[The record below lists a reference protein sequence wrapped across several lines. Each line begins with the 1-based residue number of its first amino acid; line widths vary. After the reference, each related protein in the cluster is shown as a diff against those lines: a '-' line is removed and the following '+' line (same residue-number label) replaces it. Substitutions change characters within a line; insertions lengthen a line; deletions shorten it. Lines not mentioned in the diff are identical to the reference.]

1 MVDRFRSMLTAALRN
16 GANTLGYDP
25 LQIDKTK
32 FSNGRVRYLIE
43 EHANKL
49 IAACT
54 PHVQIIDMTLRFTGC
69 RAQETLQLQIIN
81 LD

>member
-1 MVDRFRSMLTAALRN
+1 MLTDALRK
-16 GANTLGYDP
+16 GANILGYDP
-25 LQIDKTK
+25 PQIDKTK
-32 FSNGRVRYLIE
+32 FSNRRVRYLIE

-54 PHVQIIDMTLRFTGC
+54 PHVQPIDLTLRFTGC
-69 RAQETLQLQIIN
+69 RAQEALQLQIIN